1 MCCKFA
7 SSFNC
12 YCYVELVY
20 CYADL
25 VYCYID
31 LAYCYVDLGYWVPGT
46 SLFLL
51 YYLSLSV

>member
-31 LAYCYVDLGYWVPGT
+31 LAYCYVDLGSWVPGT